1 VPDAPPSRT
10 PDVTRTPARPR
21 LVDAL
26 LVAVTLVTNIGGVLA
41 VGRHEGLA
49 GLPGPLDL
57 VLLAVG
63 PALLWWR
70 RRFPTLVL
78 AGCVAATWT
87 YIFLGAPG
95 GPVYLPMIVAL
106 VNAIT
111 HGARIPAYA
120 VVLGTLA
127 VRLVPLVLPGV
138 EAPSLTSTVGLAAW
152 LAFLVALGE
161 LLRYRQALMESRHL
175 RFLAGLDAQAD
186 QIRREAAEQRLS
198 LARDLH
204 DVLGHQLAVINIQAK
219 AGLQLYAS
227 GKPGVTK
234 ALEAVQEASSHALD
248 DVQAFLDSLREPGE
262 HAARTPSPSLSDP
275 EELLAPARAAGL
287 DVRLE
292 VTGTQRRLPAPHDLV
307 AGRTVL
313 ESLTNVLRHAGL
325 PRTWVR
331 LDYAP
336 GRLTLRIDNAAPE
349 RAGLLVTPGGGWGL
363 EGMRHRLAAHG
374 GTLTAGPTDDHAWS
388 VVAVLPVPREHP

>member
-1 VPDAPPSRT
+1 VLHAPISRT
-10 PDVTRTPARPR
+10 PDITRALQSPR

-41 VGRHEGLA
+41 VGRHDGSA
-49 GLPGPLDL
+49 GVPGPLDL
-57 VLLAVG
+57 LLLALG

-87 YIFLGAPG
+87 FFFLGSSD

-106 VNAIT
+106 VGAIT
-111 HGARIPAYA
+111 HGARAAAYA

-127 VRLVPLVLPGV
+127 FRLVPLVLPGI
-138 EAPSLTSTVGLAAW
+138 EGPSLTSTTGLAAW

-161 LLRYRQALMESRHL
+161 LLRHRRALTESRHQRL
-175 RFLAGLDAQAD
+175 LASLDAQAD

-219 AGLQLYAS
+219 AGLHLRAS
-227 GKPGVTK
+227 GKPGVTE
-234 ALEAVQEASSHALD
+234 ALEAVQEASSQALD
-248 DVQAFLDSLREPGE
+248 DVQAFLDSLGEPGE
-262 HAARTPSPSLSDP
+262 HAAQTPSPSLGDLDG
-275 EELLAPARAAGL
+275 LLAPARAAGL
-287 DVRLE
+287 DVQLE

-307 AGRTVL
+307 ASRTVL

-331 LDYAP
+331 LDYTP
-336 GRLTLRIDNAAPE
+336 TRLTMRIDNATPD
-349 RAGLLVTPGGGWGL
+349 RPGLLETPGGGRGL

-374 GTLTAGPTDDHAWS
+374 GTLTAGPTNNHAWS
-388 VVAVLPVPREHP
+388 VVAVLPVPKEHP